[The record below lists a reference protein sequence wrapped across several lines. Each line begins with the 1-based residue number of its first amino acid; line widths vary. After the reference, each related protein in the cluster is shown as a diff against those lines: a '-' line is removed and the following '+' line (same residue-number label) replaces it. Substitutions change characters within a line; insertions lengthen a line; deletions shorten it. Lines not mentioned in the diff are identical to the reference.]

1 MESARSLMRHGQTQC
16 RRGVVPDRSGI
27 RPLPKAA
34 RVYAALLRD
43 GWVLARQRGS
53 HRLLRKD
60 DRTLVFAHHDARELG
75 RVQLALLAR
84 EAGDT
89 MDELRAIL

>member
-1 MESARSLMRHGQTQC
+1 MHAIWAPF
-16 RRGVVPDRSGI
+16 VPDQLRY
-27 RPLPKAA
+27 LPVAKAA

-53 HRLLRKD
+53 HRMLRKH
-60 DRTLVFAHHDARELG
+60 DRTLVFAHHNARELG
-75 RVQLALLAR
+75 QVQLAQLAR
-84 EAGDT
+84 EAGYT

>member
-1 MESARSLMRHGQTQC
+1 MPLLATAPCTKRRSRSYGIVTVS
-16 RRGVVPDRSGI
+16 VVAQS
-27 RPLPKAA
+27 KAA

-60 DRTLVFAHHDARELG
+60 DRKLVFAHHDARELG
-75 RVQLALLAR
+75 RVQLAQLAR
-84 EAGDT
+84 EAGYT
-89 MDELRAIL
+89 MDELKAIL